1 MCTKNS
7 AEWEREERCA
17 PGAREG
23 KIKGRGTSS
32 RARHCL
38 HIGFAGTA
46 LLRGVPNATR
56 GDCTADSRVLGSMA
70 PDGA

>member
-1 MCTKNS
+1 MCRKNS
-7 AEWEREERCA
+7 ADREREVSCA
-17 PGAREG
+17 PEAWEG

-38 HIGFAGTA
+38 HIGFGGTP

-56 GDCTADSRVLGSMA
+56 GDCAAYFRTLGSMA
-70 PDGA
+70 LDGA